1 MRSHFASRP
10 SGTYA
15 AVAADEGGDK
25 RTPLPAS
32 SSVAASGS
40 GFKLLII
47 AILSVAIVI
56 GGVRMT
62 LQIMP
67 SMGGGGAGGLA
78 DVETDVALAETQLSV
93 MLREIDALRAKI
105 TAQNAIAAA
114 TPRLIPITGPRAVAP
129 PPPPFAYSAPT
140 EAAVAVFEPPPA
152 AAASSPTPGPRA
164 VTPPPAAT
172 VAVAPP
178 AAPTIS
184 VAATPECVAA
194 TWLSGEVGEL
204 PLPSRLELSD
214 ASRDAIT
221 PETAR
226 KFTEHA
232 LQHGWRGTYMDRAKL
247 GCATGCNA
255 ENVNCKT
262 WPLPGQVKMIKAL
275 LNDPLLVANFKPT
288 GCGVTSSAG
297 CTWAPSGT
305 AEVCFVPSEPR
316 LFMIDVL
323 EAAGALKNHVRCCV
337 VSRTRTL
344 FPSHYYVS
352 RLLLHTP
359 HPLTTF
365 SLALHTASHLIALSH
380 LTDSSLSTR
389 DVRCKKLGKS

>member
-47 AILSVAIVI
+47 SILSVAIVI

-129 PPPPFAYSAPT
+129 PPPPFW
-140 EAAVAVFEPPPA
+140 
-152 AAASSPTPGPRA
+152 SPFCSPFCSPQ
-164 VTPPPAAT
+164 
-172 VAVAPP
+172 
-178 AAPTIS
+178 
-184 VAATPECVAA
+184 C
-194 TWLSGEVGEL
+194 
-204 PLPSRLELSD
+204 
-214 ASRDAIT
+214 
-221 PETAR
+221 
-226 KFTEHA
+226 H
-232 LQHGWRGTYMDRAKL
+232 L
-247 GCATGCNA
+247 GSPCFNRSI
-255 ENVNCKT
+255 
-262 WPLPGQVKMIKAL
+262 L
-275 LNDPLLVANFKPT
+275 
-288 GCGVTSSAG
+288 
-297 CTWAPSGT
+297 CT
-305 AEVCFVPSEPR
+305 FVR
-316 LFMIDVL
+316 ML
-323 EAAGALKNHVRCCV
+323 
-337 VSRTRTL
+337 
-344 FPSHYYVS
+344 
-352 RLLLHTP
+352 
-359 HPLTTF
+359 
-365 SLALHTASHLIALSH
+365 
-380 LTDSSLSTR
+380 
-389 DVRCKKLGKS
+389 